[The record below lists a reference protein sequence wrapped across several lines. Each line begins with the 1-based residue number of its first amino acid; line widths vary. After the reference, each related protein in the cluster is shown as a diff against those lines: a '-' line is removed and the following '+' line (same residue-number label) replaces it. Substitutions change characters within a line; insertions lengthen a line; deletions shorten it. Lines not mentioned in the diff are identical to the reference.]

1 MAPWERSLHD
11 SNVVGS
17 PGRLGAGLQQSTMD
31 RKCRTDTA
39 TRKLTIGWDIKR
51 FTEPGYKARHCK
63 YMTLVFINH
72 RYFYWSRVTFQC
84 CVSFYCTAKWIGH
97 THAHTRQEYM
107 HFNPME
113 YYSAINHLL
122 LWLSFSVKRS
132 FPFLLPRL
140 MCQQY
145 TAITIAET
153 RCRREGG
160 ERDQTKT
167 IKTKAKAKEKSL
179 STWCDV
185 CAQMATLFTP
195 LRTLDFGGP

>member
-1 MAPWERSLHD
+1 MEWSHFSMLLV
-11 SNVVGS
+11 ST
-17 PGRLGAGLQQSTMD
+17 LLQSESV
-31 RKCRTDTA
+31 
-39 TRKLTIGWDIKR
+39 TR
-51 FTEPGYKARHCK
+51 
-63 YMTLVFINH
+63 M
-72 RYFYWSRVTFQC
+72 
-84 CVSFYCTAKWIGH
+84 
-97 THAHTRQEYM
+97 HTRQKYM

-167 IKTKAKAKEKSL
+167 IKTKAKAKEKKPQYMVWCMCSDGHFIYTTEN
-179 STWCDV
+179 TWFWRPITHC
-185 CAQMATLFTP
+185 CIKEKEASWQHLLQHGARKRTIKKTQTL
-195 LRTLDFGGP
+195 LWKSQLKKNSI